1 MMPID
6 IGDYDLLL
14 SLPILML
21 FLENPLQTCF
31 TSYLGIP

>member
-6 IGDYDLLL
+6 IGDYDLL